1 MPRLVHH
8 KPERHTTDRGSIHFI
23 EVPPKLWRP
32 KQVNKYVPLE
42 YADDIEEGVF
52 DFVHYG
58 KTVFRPNIQWKDRVR
73 DDIIM
78 YKKSAHEEEMTQGLK
93 IGKSVDP
100 TTKDSLIRLVTTYWD
115 CFCEEGARRPI
126 IGYEFAINTGS

>member
-1 MPRLVHH
+1 M
-8 KPERHTTDRGSIHFI
+8 DRGSIHVI
-23 EVPPKLWRP
+23 EVPPKFWRP

-58 KTVFRPNIQWKDRVR
+58 KTLFRPNIQWKDRVR
-73 DDIIM
+73 DDIIL
-78 YKKSAHEEEMTQGLK
+78 YNKSAHKEEMTQGLK

-100 TTKDSLIRLVTTYWD
+100 TTKDSLISLVTTYWD
-115 CFCEEGARRPI
+115 CFCEEGAR
-126 IGYEFAINTGS
+126 

>member
-8 KPERHTTDRGSIHFI
+8 KPERHTADRGSIHVIQVLPNF
-23 EVPPKLWRP
+23 WRP

-52 DFVHYG
+52 GFVHYG

-73 DDIIM
+73 DDIIL
-78 YKKSAHEEEMTQGLK
+78 YDKSAH
-93 IGKSVDP
+93 
-100 TTKDSLIRLVTTYWD
+100 
-115 CFCEEGARRPI
+115 
-126 IGYEFAINTGS
+126 